1 MTNIKS
7 ILLTSILSV
16 LMNNSAMASQSDPD
30 DPLIQSIAEMPKA
43 KLKEFFSPTNSG
55 ADWVAG
61 LPTSPGMIVTKLK
74 NGQYMIMDANF
85 RYAFYANNII
95 DITRGREVTSLED
108 MNDIWLIDTSKLNS
122 NKLPIFSY
130 GLSKPEADLYI
141 LMPMENSKVTKNIT
155 NFIKENVDKY
165 RIDIMLM
172 GSKNR
177 QQLISASNFYCAKD
191 RTLAKANLLNL
202 IIPVKEDKS
211 TWMPQHI
218 TCDTKNVIAA
228 LAIAKVYNVMTYP
241 FLINPHGAS
250 STVIPTDIQ
259 SFIQNKPTNLHSAT
273 DLTKAK

>member
-1 MTNIKS
+1 
-7 ILLTSILSV
+7 
-16 LMNNSAMASQSDPD
+16 
-30 DPLIQSIAEMPKA
+30 
-43 KLKEFFSPTNSG
+43 
-55 ADWVAG
+55 
-61 LPTSPGMIVTKLK
+61 
-74 NGQYMIMDANF
+74 
-85 RYAFYANNII
+85 
-95 DITRGREVTSLED
+95 
-108 MNDIWLIDTSKLNS
+108 
-122 NKLPIFSY
+122 
-130 GLSKPEADLYI
+130 
-141 LMPMENSKVTKNIT
+141 MPMENSKVTKNIT